1 MELFKL
7 KKLDV
12 GYGSTII
19 IGNVEVELE
28 QGQILCLM
36 GPNGSGKSTIIKT
49 ITQHI
54 KKLGGKVFIGE
65 KDIEKLNNIEQAKKI
80 SVVLT
85 DRISPHL
92 MTAEEIVATGRYPHT
107 NKFGKM
113 TEADYIAVDDAIKIV
128 DGEALKHKEFLS
140 LSDGEKQRIMIAR
153 AICQEA
159 DLMILDE
166 PTSFLDIRYKIDL
179 LGILRTLAR
188 ERNKIII
195 LSLHELDLIPKIA
208 DKILLI
214 LDKNNY
220 LYGVPEEIISD
231 KSICK
236 AFDIKNGSY
245 NTLLGNIELARR
257 DTFCKIFVVGGEGR
271 GIPVYRLLNKYEI
284 SFNSGILFENDLDTP
299 IAKSLSIEY
308 LVQKSFEPINDTI
321 FKEAKLLI
329 EKSDM
334 IIDCGASFAGINSK
348 NSELV
353 KYAEELNKTVISL
366 KERQEYNRYTYCK
379 TYSQL
384 LHAINGLKHPHE

>member
-1 MELFKL
+1 MDLFKL
-7 KKLDV
+7 KQLDV
-12 GYGSTII
+12 GYGNSVIV
-19 IGNVEVELE
+19 GNVEIEL
-28 QGQILCLM
+28 QHGQILCLM

-65 KDIEKLNNIEQAKKI
+65 EDIEKLSNIEQAKKM

-85 DRISPHL
+85 DRINPHL

-128 DGEALKHKEFLS
+128 DGEVLKHKEFLS

-159 DLMILDE
+159 DLIILDE

-188 ERNKIII
+188 KKNKIII

-208 DKILLI
+208 DKIILI
-214 LDKNNY
+214 LDKDNY
-220 LYGVPEEIISD
+220 LYGTPEEIISD
-231 KSICK
+231 TSIRK

-257 DTFCKIFVVGGEGR
+257 DTSSKIFVVGGEGK

-284 SFNSGILFENDLDTP
+284 NFNSGILFENDLDTP
-299 IAKSLSIEY
+299 IAKALSTNH
-308 LVQKSFEPINDTI
+308 LTQNSFETINDKI
-321 FKEAKLLI
+321 FDEAKLVI
-329 EKSDM
+329 EKSEI
-334 IIDCGASFAGINSK
+334 IIDCGASFNGINSR
-348 NSELV
+348 NLDLI
-353 KYAEELNKTVISL
+353 KYAEELNKKNSL
-366 KERQEYNRYTYCK
+366 LKRK
-379 TYSQL
+379 TRVC
-384 LHAINGLKHPHE
+384 

>member
-1 MELFKL
+1 MDLFKL
-7 KKLDV
+7 KQLDV
-12 GYGSTII
+12 GYGNSVIV
-19 IGNVEVELE
+19 GNVEIEL
-28 QGQILCLM
+28 QHGQILCLM

-65 KDIEKLNNIEQAKKI
+65 EDIEKLSNIEQAKKM

-85 DRISPHL
+85 DRINPHL

-113 TEADYIAVDDAIKIV
+113 TETDYMAVDDAIKIV

-159 DLMILDE
+159 ELIILDE

-188 ERNKIII
+188 KKNKIII

-208 DKILLI
+208 DKIILI
-214 LDKNNY
+214 LDKDNY
-220 LYGVPEEIISD
+220 LYGTPEEIISD
-231 KSICK
+231 TSICK

-257 DTFCKIFVVGGEGR
+257 DTSSKIFVVGGEGK

-284 SFNSGILFENDLDTP
+284 NFNSGILFENDLDTP
-299 IAKSLSIEY
+299 IARALSTKY
-308 LVQKSFEPINDTI
+308 LTQNSFEAINDKI
-321 FKEAKLLI
+321 FDEAKCVI
-329 EKSDM
+329 EKSEI
-334 IIDCGASFAGINSK
+334 IIDCGASFNGINSR
-348 NSELV
+348 NLDLI
-353 KYAEELNKTVISL
+353 KYAEELNKKILSL
-366 KERQEYNRYTYCK
+366 KERQEYADYTYCK
-379 TYSQL
+379 TFSQL
-384 LHAINGLKHPHE
+384 LKTIKCLSK

>member
-1 MELFKL
+1 MDLFKL
-7 KKLDV
+7 NQLDV
-12 GYGSTII
+12 GYQDSVIV
-19 IGNVEVELE
+19 GNVEVELQ

-65 KDIEKLNNIEQAKKI
+65 KDIEKLSNLEQAKKM

-85 DRISPHL
+85 DRIAPHL

-113 TEADYIAVDDAIKIV
+113 TEDDHLAVDDAIKIV
-128 DGEALKHKEFLS
+128 GGETLKHKDFLS

-159 DLMILDE
+159 DVMILDE
-166 PTSFLDIRYKIDL
+166 PTSFLDIKYKIDL

-188 ERNKIII
+188 DRNKIII

-208 DKILLI
+208 DKIVLI
-214 LDKNNY
+214 LDKDNY
-220 LYGVPEEIISD
+220 LYGTPEEIISD
-231 KSICK
+231 SSICK
-236 AFDIKNGSY
+236 AFDIKKGSY
-245 NTLLGNIELARR
+245 NTLLGNIELERQN
-257 DTFCKIFVVGGEGR
+257 TSSKIFVIGGDGK

-284 SFNSGILFENDLDTP
+284 TFNAGILFENDLDTP
-299 IAKSLSIEY
+299 IARALSIEH
-308 LVQKSFEPINDTI
+308 LSQKSFEAIGDKI

-329 EKSDM
+329 EKSEI

-348 NSELV
+348 NLDLI
-353 KYAEELNKTVISL
+353 KHAINLDKTILSL
-366 KERQEYNRYTYCK
+366 QERQEYTKYTYCK
-379 TYSQL
+379 NFSQL
-384 LHAINGLKHPHE
+384 LKIIKNPHK

>member
-1 MELFKL
+1 MDLFKL
-7 KKLDV
+7 KQLDV
-12 GYGSTII
+12 GYGNSVIL
-19 IGNVEVELE
+19 GNIEIEL
-28 QGQILCLM
+28 QHGQILCLM

-65 KDIEKLNNIEQAKKI
+65 EDIEKLSNIEQAKKM

-85 DRISPHL
+85 DRINPHL

-159 DLMILDE
+159 DLIILDE

-188 ERNKIII
+188 KKNKIII

-208 DKILLI
+208 DKIILI
-214 LDKNNY
+214 LDKDNY
-220 LYGVPEEIISD
+220 LYGTPEEIISD
-231 KSICK
+231 TSIRK

-257 DTFCKIFVVGGEGR
+257 DTSSKIFVVGGEGK

-284 SFNSGILFENDLDTP
+284 NFNSGILFENDLDTP
-299 IAKSLSIEY
+299 IAKALSTNH
-308 LVQKSFEPINDTI
+308 LTQNSFETINDKI
-321 FKEAKLLI
+321 FDEAKLVI
-329 EKSDM
+329 EKSEI
-334 IIDCGASFAGINSK
+334 IIDCGASFNGINSR
-348 NSELV
+348 NLDLI
-353 KYAEELNKTVISL
+353 KYAEELNKKILSL
-366 KERQEYNRYTYCK
+366 KERQEYADYTYCN
-379 TYSQL
+379 TFSQL
-384 LHAINGLKHPHE
+384 LKTIQSLNG